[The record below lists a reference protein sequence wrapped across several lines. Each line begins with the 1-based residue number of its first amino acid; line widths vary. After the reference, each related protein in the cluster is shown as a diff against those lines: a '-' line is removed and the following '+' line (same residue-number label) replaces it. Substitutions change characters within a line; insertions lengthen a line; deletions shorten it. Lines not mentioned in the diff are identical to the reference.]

1 MLNNEL
7 YNILKNKYV
16 RRLDGKPM
24 DEKPGGR
31 TIFTG
36 FTYKKADDGRVV
48 YPRLTL
54 VPEKGGLW
62 CFYTKQGDIPLHD
75 FLNGYINNKIPR
87 VSGYYKNENEIYT
100 GTSITF
106 SQKHL
111 LKISKEF
118 SDFLLEIKA
127 DPRPNNPGSDALGK
141 VTAHHIGSS
150 SNEVLIP
157 KNNSFDIDEGQRN
170 EKDQISQLKADM
182 LSALYDIDQRKL
194 GEDVDA
200 VVKRRVGQSV
210 FRSLLEAKHGSY
222 CHASRMDNR
231 RLLIAS
237 HIVPWS
243 KSTGEEKIDPDN
255 GLLLAV
261 NWDAVFDK
269 GLICFDDQGNVLF
282 SDYLDEK
289 TSDQLGLD
297 RNVRLRE
304 GILNQGR
311 KKYLQRH
318 RQDVFE
324 CWKKSAE
331 R

>member
-1 MLNNEL
+1 MLNNSL
-7 YNILKNKYV
+7 YTKLV
-16 RRLDGKPM
+16 GEFVKPFR
-24 DEKPGGR
+24 ERG

-36 FTYKKADDGRVV
+36 FTYKNEKDGRII
-48 YPRLTL
+48 YPRLMSR
-54 VPEKGGLW
+54 PEKGGLW
-62 CFYTKQGDIPLHD
+62 CFYDRRGGNEHIILDD
-75 FLNGYINNKIPR
+75 FINRYLSGTIIG
-87 VSGYYKNENEIYT
+87 VGGYYEDGT
-100 GTSITF
+100 TTSITF
-106 SQKHL
+106 SRKDL
-111 LKISKEF
+111 LKPNKRF
-118 SDFLLEIKA
+118 SDFLLEIQA
-127 DPRPNNPGSDALGK
+127 DPRPNNQGSDDSSQA
-141 VTAHHIGSS
+141 TTNRISQS
-150 SNEVLIP
+150 SNEVLISR
-157 KNNSFDIDEGQRN
+157 NDSFDIDEGKVNQ
-170 EKDQISQLKADM
+170 EEQISQLKADM
-182 LSALYDIDQRKL
+182 LTALQDIDQRRL

-200 VVKRRVGQSV
+200 IVKRRVGQSV

-222 CHASRMDNR
+222 CHASKIDNR

-243 KSTGEEKIDPDN
+243 RSTGEEKTDPDN

-282 SDYLDEK
+282 SDYLDEQ

-297 RNVRLRE
+297 RNIKLRE

-324 CWKKSAE
+324 CWKKSA
-331 R
+331 